1 MIACDEPAAEPS
13 PPAPREP
20 REQRFGR
27 GYDAGQLE
35 TVAACVEA
43 YDALLLEIAVIENQL
58 TTFYGMP
65 ADTLSA
71 ARRAWLK
78 RAKSAL
84 ALKHR
89 IRHAIAYRK
98 GMLLIEER
106 RAVGEE
112 QILREHQLRRE
123 RLQKQLDHEA
133 QVRARREREHEKKMQ
148 RIAASNAQTD
158 ADHRL
163 FVRLVRE
170 RLGDAVAEDIW
181 AEVHRRA
188 TQGTATLAAAAP

>member
-89 IRHAIAYRK
+89 IR
-98 GMLLIEER
+98 MLLIEER